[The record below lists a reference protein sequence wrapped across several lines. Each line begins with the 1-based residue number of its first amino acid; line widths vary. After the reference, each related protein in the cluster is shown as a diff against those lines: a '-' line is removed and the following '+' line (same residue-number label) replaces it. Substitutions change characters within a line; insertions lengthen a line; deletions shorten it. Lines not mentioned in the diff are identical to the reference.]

1 MTDIVLYARSLR
13 ADERAARR
21 AMIDYIAGQMAYRK
35 GRTWTRMTEAR
46 REQMRHQ
53 VRACLQALCYAPS
66 TMFESEAFI
75 AVAASQ
81 EVDDGADASTV
92 ADHAIAYLREVL
104 R

>member
-1 MTDIVLYARSLR
+1 MSDVAIYDRMAY

-35 GRTWTRMTEAR
+35 GRTWARMTEAR

-53 VRACLQALCYAPS
+53 ARACLQALCFAPS

-81 EVDDGADASTV
+81 EVNDGADASTV